1 MSNSFPFQPVDRD
14 VARRWPTLEMLDDV
28 PLPRGQLTI
37 TPVTPAEP
45 LVSIAAQSFPI
56 GMSGSAIESDVQS
69 FAVSFLQRSAAR
81 PYITD
86 MSPTMTHNDFR
97 FLAAFDQ
104 DRAALAPV
112 YTGIST
118 FSFSYDASIP
128 PRGRARGFQVKMP
141 NQKNLSWGKWH
152 ELGSRNLHRVIQVSP
167 EVAAAAAKDMLY
179 TGIGDIM
186 QCFSMMPR
194 TRHDT
199 NEGEKFV
206 IDASSMDIGLGPTL
220 YITVHGQFVEGERP
234 SPPVRVLR
242 PIVIRTGNGGWY
254 PVLRPHYD
262 SRPSPARLRVR
273 SSLLTPLDVS
283 YESL

>member
-1 MSNSFPFQPVDRD
+1 
-14 VARRWPTLEMLDDV
+14 MLDDV
-28 PLPRGQLTI
+28 SLPRGRLAI

-45 LVSIAAQSFPI
+45 VVSTAVQTFPI
-56 GMSGSAIESDVQS
+56 GMTGSAIESDVQS
-69 FAVSFLQRSAAR
+69 FAVSFLQRSAR
-81 PYITD
+81 RLHTFD
-86 MSPTMTHNDFR
+86 MRLTMHDPHNSR

-104 DRAALAPV
+104 DRAALAPI

-128 PRGRARGFQVKMP
+128 PRARARGFQVKMP
-141 NQKNLSWGKWH
+141 NQKNLSWSKWH

-179 TGIGDIM
+179 TGTGDIM
-186 QCFSMMPR
+186 QCFTMMPC

-220 YITVHGQFVEGERP
+220 HITVHGQFVEGGSP
-234 SPPVRVLR
+234 SPPVRILQL
-242 PIVIRTGNGGWY
+242 IVIRTWNG
-254 PVLRPHYD
+254 
-262 SRPSPARLRVR
+262 
-273 SSLLTPLDVS
+273 
-283 YESL
+283 

>member
-1 MSNSFPFQPVDRD
+1 
-14 VARRWPTLEMLDDV
+14 MLDDV
-28 PLPRGQLTI
+28 SLPRGRLAI

-45 LVSIAAQSFPI
+45 VVSTSVQNFPV

-69 FAVSFLQRSAAR
+69 FAVSFLQRSARHLRA
-81 PYITD
+81 ID
-86 MSPTMTHNDFR
+86 MRLTKHDSHDSR

-112 YTGIST
+112 YTAIST

-128 PRGRARGFQVKMP
+128 PRARARGFQVKMP

-167 EVAAAAAKDMLY
+167 EVAATAAKDMLY
-179 TGIGDIM
+179 TGTGDVM

-220 YITVHGQFVEGERP
+220 HITVHGQFVEGERS
-234 SPPVRVLR
+234 SPLVRILQLV
-242 PIVIRTGNGGWY
+242 VIRTGNG
-254 PVLRPHYD
+254 
-262 SRPSPARLRVR
+262 
-273 SSLLTPLDVS
+273 
-283 YESL
+283 